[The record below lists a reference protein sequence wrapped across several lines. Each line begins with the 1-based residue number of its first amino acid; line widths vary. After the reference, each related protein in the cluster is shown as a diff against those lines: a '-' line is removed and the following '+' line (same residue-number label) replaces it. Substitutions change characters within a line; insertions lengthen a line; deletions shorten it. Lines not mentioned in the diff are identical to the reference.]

1 MVTILEAKSRKS
13 KKKSEVNQL
22 RKAGKIP
29 AVVYGFKTENTPIAV
44 DERDFIKTIREVGR
58 NGVISLQIDGE
69 KQNVLL
75 NEYQEDTLINKITH
89 IDFIAV
95 DMSQEIEASVRV
107 ELVGEA
113 EGVKSGGV
121 LQQPLFELSVLAKPD
136 KIPEFISLDI
146 STLQIGDSLSVG
158 DIKNDATYKI
168 NHDENETI
176 ASVLAPQLEEAD
188 DEEAKEP
195 EATGEADKES

>member
-13 KKKSEVNQL
+13 KKKSEINQL
-22 RKAGKIP
+22 RKTGKIP

-75 NEYQEDTLINKITH
+75 NEYQEDTLQNKITH

-158 DIKNDATYKI
+158 DIKNDGTYTI

-176 ASVLAPQLEEAD
+176 ASVLAPRVEEAD

-195 EATGEADKES
+195 EATGEGEKES

>member
-1 MVTILEAKSRKS
+1 MVTILEAKSRTS
-13 KKKSEVNQL
+13 KKKSEINQL
-22 RKAGKIP
+22 RKTGKIP

-75 NEYQEDTLINKITH
+75 NEYQEDTLLNKITH

-158 DIKNDATYKI
+158 DIKNDGTYTI

-176 ASVLAPQLEEAD
+176 ASVLAPRLEEAD